1 MEEEYMEIEMP
12 EGKEKKKWTLGTG
25 GSFQKTRFKGFLDAE
40 RKAAA
45 YIRKEAPVVRKYI
58 KKGAVTAGEYMAEG
72 LEFLEK
78 EKLEKLEEIQKTRPL
93 TEYEAREMERV
104 RGMIQKFENVAMKQK
119 ERLEKLN
126 EVV

>member
-1 MEEEYMEIEMP
+1 MEEEFMEIEMP
-12 EGKEKKKWTLGTG
+12 EGEEKKKWTDIG
-25 GSFQKTRFKGFLDAE
+25 GSFKKSRFKGFLDAE

-45 YIRKEAPVVRKYI
+45 YLKKEAPIVRKYI

-78 EKLEKLEEIQKTRPL
+78 DKLSKLEEIQKTRPL
-93 TEYEAREMERV
+93 TEYEAREMERIKS
-104 RGMIQKFENVAMKQK
+104 MITKFENIAMKQK
-119 ERLEKLN
+119 GRLEKLN